1 MMKIASINLM
11 ATLDNVNE
19 IESEKMRFVL
29 LMIGIF
35 TLICLINFMI
45 DWFVN
50 RPKNIL
56 KKNHS
61 LKQMRVNELK
71 KRLEGELTQKT
82 KVKRIY
88 QIELLCEQAGL
99 SMSYG
104 QYALYSLMCAALLPI
119 FIITVLRNI
128 PLALVC
134 IPLGYVI
141 PGQVIE
147 TMKNKRLNKLYQQVN
162 SFMELFGE
170 RYKTV
175 KSPSEALEDTLLDF
189 ENIQPIQFEIQKTIL
204 DIKLNTPP
212 IQALE
217 KMAERTGHIYLE
229 RMVSYLKIAEDIG
242 TDTVRESLIK
252 NAVEQGRKN
261 ESRRNKLKARIAG
274 AKNTSMLLW
283 FAVPAVMLYQ
293 SVTAEDY
300 LRFMFQTD
308 IGKYGLTFI
317 VIALIGALWFI
328 NKKIA
333 APIE

>member
-1 MMKIASINLM
+1 MISINLT
-11 ATLDNVNE
+11 ATIGSVNE
-19 IESEKMRFVL
+19 VESEKMTFVIT
-29 LMIGIF
+29 MIAIF
-35 TLICLINFMI
+35 VAISVINVVI
-45 DWFVN
+45 DWFIN
-50 RPKNIL
+50 RPKNAL

-71 KRLEGELTQKT
+71 KRMETELTQKT
-82 KVKRIY
+82 KVKKIY

-104 QYALYSLMCAALLPI
+104 QYALYSLLCAVLLPA
-119 FIITVLRNI
+119 FIISVMQNI

-134 IPLGYVI
+134 CPLGYMI
-141 PGQVIE
+141 PGQIIE

-189 ENIQPIQFEIQKTIL
+189 ENIQPIQFEIQKTVL

-212 IQALE
+212 IEALE
-217 KMAERTGHIYLE
+217 KMATRTGHIYLD
-229 RMVSYLKIAEDIG
+229 RMVSYLKIAENIG
-242 TDTVRESLIK
+242 TDGVRESLIK

-293 SVTAEDY
+293 SVTTEDY
-300 LRFMFQTD
+300 VEFMFKTD

-317 VIALIGALWFI
+317 VVALIGALWFI